1 MSRKLPHRTSRTAFD
16 ILLERAQVE
25 LRDQFDDFRA
35 AAVGDSEIE
44 RVFMVALSLY
54 VHTFNLG
61 EVFQGFMIAKDRDHA
76 ERLLED
82 YARRDYLIVQPQ
94 RQRPG
99 WRVDFEIY
107 AWGYGHN
114 GTPAG
119 WRTLIIECD
128 GHDFHERTK
137 EQAKRD
143 RSRDRD
149 AQMEGATVFRFTG
162 AELYRDSWDC
172 ASRVIDWA
180 MRGI

>member
-1 MSRKLPHRTSRTAFD
+1 MKKPPTYKTSKTAFD

-25 LRDQFDDFRA
+25 LRDQFDDFRSRQI
-35 AAVGDSEIE
+35 GDSEIE
-44 RVFMVALSLY
+44 RVFMTALSLY
-54 VHTFNLG
+54 VHTFHLG
-61 EVFQGFMIAKDRDHA
+61 EVYEGLLLAKDRDHA
-76 ERLLED
+76 EQLLTD
-82 YARRDYLIVQPQ
+82 YTRREYLIVQPQ

-114 GTPAG
+114 GTPPG
-119 WRTLIIECD
+119 WRTLIVECD

-143 RSRDRD
+143 RSRDRE
-149 AQMEGATVFRFTG
+149 AQLEGATVFRFTG
-162 AELYRDSWDC
+162 SELYRDSWDC